1 MIIEQP
7 KSTPGRLK
15 LLYGLLTVVFWGL
28 WLYLWMPLITFI
40 AWLLGLDAFI
50 THMVNLEGYRGLKQ
64 LLAVYSMVIVI
75 LGGSLVIWALY
86 NWMRFHGKERRTER
100 APVSIAEMS
109 DYACMDPAKLKA
121 AQSSQRLVLHHDDH
135 ARVTG
140 IEMA

>member
-1 MIIEQP
+1 MIIEQA

-15 LLYGLLTVVFWGL
+15 LLYGMLTVVFWGL
-28 WLYLWMPLITFI
+28 WLYLWMPLITFL

-64 LLAVYSMVIVI
+64 LLAVYGMVIVF
-75 LGGSLVIWALY
+75 LGGSLVVWAIY
-86 NWMRFHGKERRTER
+86 NLVRFRGKDRRAER
-100 APVSIAEMS
+100 ALVSTADMA
-109 DYACMDPAKLKA
+109 DYAGLYPAELKA

-140 IEMA
+140 IERG

>member
-1 MIIEQP
+1 MIIEHA

-15 LLYGLLTVVFWGL
+15 LLYGFLTVVFWGL
-28 WLYLWMPLITFI
+28 WLYLWMPLITFV

-100 APVSIAEMS
+100 TPVSTAEIA
-109 DYACMDPAKLKA
+109 DYAGLDPSELKA

-135 ARVTG
+135 ARVIG
-140 IEMA
+140 IEAG